1 MIAEIIINSN
11 VRNLNKIFDYKIP
24 DELKEKVTIG
34 SRVFVQFGNIK
45 TLEEGFVIGI
55 KESSDYKVKEIK
67 KVEKSYLNEEKV
79 NLAKWIEARYF
90 CNLSDAIK
98 LMLPPGTT
106 SKIIE
111 NRVKEKNINFVDII
125 KEENEIEFEIES
137 KKLKSEKQI
146 RALKFLVENGKMPLT
161 DLEDFADVSKAIIK
175 TLEKNGYVKIFSQE
189 VERNPF
195 INKNISRSEKLILTD
210 EQKKAYEEIEEIL
223 DDGIHSKFLLFGVT
237 GSGKTEVYLQLIEK
251 VLNMR
256 KNKHYACS
264 RNITYSSNGKQ
275 IYCSFW

>member
-11 VRNLNKIFDYKIP
+11 VKNLNKTFDYKIP
-24 DELKEKVTIG
+24 KELEEKVTIG
-34 SRVFVQFGNIK
+34 SRVLGQFGNIK

-67 KVEKSYLNEEKV
+67 KIEESYLNEEKI
-79 NLAKWIEARYF
+79 NLAKWIAKRYF

-98 LMLPPGTT
+98 LMLPPGTA
-106 SKIIE
+106 SKVVE
-111 NRVKEKNINFVDII
+111 NRIKEKSVNFVDIV
-125 KEENEIEFEIES
+125 KDENEIEIEIES

-146 RALKFLVENGKMPLT
+146 RALKFLIENGKMPIS

-195 INKNISRSEKLILTD
+195 INKNIFHSEKLELTK
-210 EQKKAYEEIEEIL
+210 EQQKAFEEIENAI
-223 DDGIHSKFLLFGVT
+223 DDEMHSKFLLFGVT

-251 VLNMR
+251 VLNAR
-256 KNKHYACS
+256 KNKYYACT
-264 RNITYSSNGKQ
+264 RNFTYSSNCK
-275 IYCSFW
+275 